1 MPAEGGGGGGA
12 VSRETLPGAVRAAA
26 PEPPDPA
33 AWPAAWRA
41 ALPGLTAYAA
51 LLADAGVVRGLIGP
65 REVPRLW
72 DRHLLNSLAVEPLV
86 PAGAR
91 VADVGSGAG
100 LPGLAVA
107 LVRPDLSVDLVEP
120 LLRRTVF
127 LAEAVEVLGLGG
139 RVRVVRA
146 RAEEAER
153 GAYDVVLARAVAP
166 LGTLAGWCLPML
178 RPGGALLALK
188 GEQAAVELD
197 RDGAAVRAAGG
208 VDGTLESV
216 GLPGAPTQVVRVIR
230 SGTMGPGPAR
240 ADRGPRRPDQ
250 RDQREQRAK
259 QGGRAGR

>member
-1 MPAEGGGGGGA
+1 MPAEGGAGG
-12 VSRETLPGAVRAAA
+12 VSRETPPGPVAVVV
-26 PEPPDPA
+26 PDPPDPA
-33 AWPAAWRA
+33 GWPAGWRE

-107 LVRPDLSVDLVEP
+107 LARPDLAVDLVEP
-120 LLRRTVF
+120 LLRRTAF
-127 LAEAVEVLGLGG
+127 LGEAVEALGLAG

-146 RAEEAER
+146 RAEEAEH
-153 GAYDVVLARAVAP
+153 GGYDVVLARAVAP
-166 LGTLAGWCLPML
+166 LGTLAAWCLPLL
-178 RPGGALLALK
+178 RPGGVLLALK
-188 GEQAAVELD
+188 GDQAAVELA

-208 VDGTLESV
+208 GDGTVESV
-216 GLPGAPTQVVRVIR
+216 GLPEAPTQVVRVVR
-230 SGTMGPGPAR
+230 SGTMGPSGRGKGAG
-240 ADRGPRRPDQ
+240 RGPKRPPR
-250 RDQREQRAK
+250 RDQ
-259 QGGRAGR
+259 QGGRSGR

>member
-1 MPAEGGGGGGA
+1 MPAEGGGGGS
-12 VSRETLPGAVRAAA
+12 VSRETLPRAGAGVV

-33 AWPAAWRA
+33 EWPTRWRV

-107 LVRPDLSVDLVEP
+107 LARPDLAVDLIEP

-127 LAEAVEVLGLGG
+127 LGEAVDALGLAD

-166 LGTLAGWCLPML
+166 LATLAAWCLPLL

-188 GEQAAVELD
+188 GDRAAEELA
-197 RDGAAVRAAGG
+197 RDGAAVRSAGG
-208 VDGTLESV
+208 TDGTVESV
-216 GLPGAPTQVVRVIR
+216 GLPGARTQVVRVVR
-230 SGTMGPGPAR
+230 SGTMGPGR
-240 ADRGPRRPDQ
+240 AGHRPGSGTRRPQRQDQ
-250 RDQREQRAK
+250 
-259 QGGRAGR
+259 QGG

>member
-1 MPAEGGGGGGA
+1 MAA
-12 VSRETLPGAVRAAA
+12 VPD
-26 PEPPDPA
+26 PPDPA
-33 AWPAAWRA
+33 GWPAAWRE

-51 LLADAGVVRGLIGP
+51 LLADAGVVRGLLGP

-120 LLRRTVF
+120 LLRRSVF
-127 LAEAVEVLGLGG
+127 LGEAVEALGLAD
-139 RVRVVRA
+139 RVRVIRA

-188 GEQAAVELD
+188 GEQAGAELA

-208 VDGTLESV
+208 TTGTVESV
-216 GLPGAPTQVVRVIR
+216 GLPGSPTQVIRVVR
-230 SGTMGPGPAR
+230 SGTMDLGGGATTTG
-240 ADRGPRRPDQ
+240 RGPKRPGRPDQ
-250 RDQREQRAK
+250 
-259 QGGRAGR
+259 QGGRSGR